1 MMWSRKL
8 RRFSE
13 ACICVMALLYLAGVT
28 VGQEARAAERN
39 VDLELVLAID
49 SSDSVDDEEFT
60 QQITGLAEAIEHPD
74 VIKALGAGPRKAIVV
89 SVVEWAD
96 RSNQTVLIPWTILS
110 GASSARALAERIRTT
125 PRTFER
131 GVTSISG
138 IIDFAVASFAHNGFK
153 GARLVLDISS
163 DGRQNDGRSL
173 PDARS
178 EARALGVTI
187 NALTILNEYSGLD
200 DYYRQKVITGTSSFV
215 EAARDYDAYPNAILR
230 KLIRELS
237 NIPVV
242 VGPRGRVP
250 VPGHG

>member
-1 MMWSRKL
+1 MLRSRTP
-8 RRFSE
+8 RCFSQ
-13 ACICVMALLYLAGVT
+13 ACICAMALLYLTWAT
-28 VGQEARAAERN
+28 IGQEARAAERS

-49 SSDSVDDEEFT
+49 SSDSVDDEEFAH
-60 QQITGLAEAIEHPD
+60 QIVGLAEAIGHPD

-96 RSNQTVLIPWTILS
+96 RGNQTVLIPWTLLNS
-110 GASSARALAERIRTT
+110 TPSARALAERIRMT

-173 PDARS
+173 ADARS

-215 EAARDYDAYPNAILR
+215 EPARDYEAYPKAILR

-242 VGPRGRVP
+242 VGPRVP
-250 VPGHG
+250 VPMPDHG